1 MLSDPINSF
10 RALCALSDEALLEE
24 TTRLAANE
32 RQSTAALIAAIAEVD
47 ARRLYRQEGCGSTY
61 TYCRQVLRLSE
72 HATYDRITAA
82 RKVQK
87 FPAILQRLADG
98 TLTLSNLT
106 LLAPFLE
113 SHNCEE
119 LLHAAENKSKQ
130 EVEAIVSALRPKGP
144 FPELYRLELQISR
157 EAWQHLLRLQEL
169 LLPSI
174 GDGDPSRIVERAL
187 ALLLAH
193 TEARKMAKV
202 DHPQPAKPATPGS
215 RYVPAGVKREVFERD
230 QGRCA
235 FVGRS
240 GRCTETAGL
249 EFHHKKPFAAG
260 GLATADNIE
269 LRCRTHNQYEAELDF
284 GVRAARRTR
293 PGASSGARA
302 KGQRAGP

>member
-1 MLSDPINSF
+1 MQPDPTNQF
-10 RALCALSDEALLEE
+10 RALCALSDDALLEE
-24 TTRLAANE
+24 AARLAANE
-32 RQSTAALIAAIAEVD
+32 RISTAALIAAIAEVD
-47 ARRLYRQEGCGSTY
+47 ARRLYRQEGCKSTY
-61 TYCRQVLRLSE
+61 RYCRQVLKLSE
-72 HATYDRITAA
+72 HAAYDRIAA
-82 RKVQK
+82 AKQVQR
-87 FPAILQRLADG
+87 FPAILQRLEDG

-106 LLAPFLE
+106 LLSPFLE

-119 LLHAAENKSKQ
+119 LLRAAENKSKQ

-144 FPELYRLELQISR
+144 IPELYRLELMISR
-157 EAWQHLLRLQEL
+157 EAWEHLLRLQEL

-187 ALLLAH
+187 KLLLAN

-202 DHPQPAKPATPGS
+202 EHPQAPRPAVPGS
-215 RYVPAGVKREVFERD
+215 RHIPASVKREVSERD

-235 FVGRS
+235 FVGRA

-260 GLATADNIE
+260 GVATAENIE

-284 GVRAARRTR
+284 GARAVRRTR
-293 PGASSGARA
+293 PGASSA
-302 KGQRAGP
+302 KNPAKARAGP

>member
-1 MLSDPINSF
+1 MPPDPVISF
-10 RALCALSDEALLEE
+10 RALYALSDDALLEE
-24 TTRLAANE
+24 AARLAANE

-47 ARRLYRQEGCGSTY
+47 ARRLYRQEGCKSTY

-82 RKVQK
+82 REVQK

-144 FPELYRLELQISR
+144 IPELYRLELLISR
-157 EAWQHLLRLQEL
+157 EAWQQLLRLQEL

-202 DHPQPAKPATPGS
+202 EHPQPPKTPTPGS
-215 RYVPAGVKREVFERD
+215 RHIPATVKRAVFERD

-249 EFHHKKPFAAG
+249 ELHHKKPFAAG

-284 GVRAARRTR
+284 GVRASCRTR
-293 PGASSGARA
+293 PGASSGARS